1 MANKI
6 SQENLNDIVEVL
18 KNTGFKLFNP
28 EVEPFQ
34 WTIENTKKSNFNKLK
49 EDILN
54 IFDDSPEIKS
64 LITNIKNVSEI
75 LPIVNNNLED
85 ESVSI
90 EEAIKRTQTR
100 ETKVSY
106 NEEDFKRSG
115 ITRF

>member
-18 KNTGFKLFNP
+18 KNTGFKLTKTK
-28 EVEPFQ
+28 VEPFQ
-34 WTIENTKKSNFNKLK
+34 WIIENTKKSNFNKLK

-54 IFDDSPEIKS
+54 IFDDSPEVKK
-64 LITNIKNVSEI
+64 LIANIKNISEV
-75 LPIVNNNLED
+75 LPIVTGNLD
-85 ESVSI
+85 TNVTI

-100 ETKVSY
+100 KTKVSY
-106 NEEDFKRSG
+106 DEEDFKRSG